1 MMAVVPPTDLNVLLC
16 EALGLEPDRVAG
28 IVITCKPAQ
37 APTIEVTMFV
47 TDDVSAPLSHVL
59 KRCDLVPKP

>member
-1 MMAVVPPTDLNVLLC
+1 MVIKPEDLNMMLC
-16 EALGLEPDRVAG
+16 EALGLDPERVAG
-28 IVITCKPAQ
+28 IVLTCKPQQ

-47 TDDVSAPLSHVL
+47 TDDQTAPLTHVL